1 MGAGLFICGDRGA
14 AMSNSATEMLVSAC
28 IRFLQEY
35 PPFDRM
41 EAAALRFLAERV
53 RLVHY
58 PSGAQIQSSEMGVAR
73 ALHIVQRGRVR
84 VRTGVGLGHVEPS
97 PQMLGPGQCFAIGAL
112 MAQRPTD
119 AAYVAGDEVFCYELS
134 ADDFFALTQKST
146 AFNLFCTQYIAGLLK
161 QSQQQLQ
168 LQLAQ
173 RAGEQR
179 TMNSPLAV
187 IVKRE
192 PIAVAPDT
200 SIRQV
205 VELMAAR
212 HLGSMVIVDAEQQ
225 PLGIFTLSD
234 VLKRIVLPGTPLDQ
248 PISTVMSAVLQTLP
262 LAANA
267 HDAALAMAVH
277 GIRHVLA
284 VDEGGR
290 LKGVVSERDLFKL
303 QGTGLRQIRHAID
316 AAGSI
321 EVLQHARDDVRQL
334 SLTMLAEG
342 VGAQE
347 ITQFISTLNDTVT
360 RRIIELNLDRHDL
373 YGIDWAWLSFGS
385 EGRDEQTFTT
395 DQDNGIVYI
404 CTDIM
409 DRELTQLRFLEFAR
423 EVNADLDR
431 CGFPLCKGNI
441 MASNPDLCLT
451 LEEWEERFARWV
463 RTPEPQALLNAT
475 IFFDFRPLYGR
486 FNLAHRLRLS
496 LFRQTRGN
504 PLFLRMLAQNALSVS
519 PPLGRIRDFVTDADP
534 EHPGTIDLKK
544 FGVRLFTDA
553 ARVFALA
560 HEVEAT
566 NTVQRLKRAAVL
578 MNTSADELAASLE
591 GFSFIQLL
599 RLRHQHLEQ
608 EQGRAGDNFI
618 RPDELNEVER
628 RMLKEAFRQ
637 TRKLQARL
645 KLDYQL

>member
-1 MGAGLFICGDRGA
+1 MN
-14 AMSNSATEMLVSAC
+14 NSATEMLVVAC
-28 IRFLQEY
+28 IEFLQAY

-41 EAAALRFLAERV
+41 EAEALRFLAEHV
-53 RLVHY
+53 RLAHY
-58 PSGAQIQSSEMGVAR
+58 PKGALILSSEMGVAPV
-73 ALHIVQRGRVR
+73 LYVLQRGKVR
-84 VRTGVGLGHVEPS
+84 VRASGGAGNVEFS
-97 PQMLGPGQCFAIGAL
+97 AITLGPGEAFAIGAL
-112 MAQRPTD
+112 MAQRPTSS
-119 AAYVAGDEVFCYELS
+119 AYVAREDVFCYELP
-134 ADDFFALTQKST
+134 ADDFFTLTQRST
-146 AFNLFCTQYIAGLLK
+146 VFSLFCSQYIAGLLK

-168 LQLAQ
+168 LQFAQ
-173 RAGEQR
+173 RAAEQK

-192 PIAVAPDT
+192 PVSVPAET

-205 VELMAAR
+205 VERMADS
-212 HLGSMVIVDAEQQ
+212 HLGSMVIVDAGEQ
-225 PLGIFTLSD
+225 PVGIFTLSD
-234 VLKRIVLPGTPLDQ
+234 VLKRIVLPGKSLDQ
-248 PISTVMSAVLQTLP
+248 PISSVMSASPQTLP

-267 HDAALAMAVH
+267 HDAALAMAMH

-303 QGTGLRQIRHAID
+303 QGAGLRQIRHAID
-316 AAGSI
+316 AATSL
-321 EVLQHARDDVRQL
+321 EVLQHAREDVRQL
-334 SLTMLAEG
+334 SLTMLTEG
-342 VGAQE
+342 GGAQE

-360 RRIIELNLDRHDL
+360 RRILELNLDRHDL

-423 EVNADLDR
+423 DVNADLDA

-451 LEEWEERFARWV
+451 LEEWEEKFARWV

-486 FNLAHRLRLS
+486 FNLAHRMRLS
-496 LFRQTRGN
+496 LLRQTRGN

-519 PPLGRIRDFVTDADP
+519 PPLGRIRDFVTGADP

-544 FGVRLFTDA
+544 YGVRLFTDA

-560 HEVEAT
+560 HQIEAT
-566 NTVQRLKRAAVL
+566 NTVSRLKRASAL
-578 MNTSADELAASLE
+578 MNFSSDDLAASLE
-591 GFSFIQLL
+591 GFNFIQLL
-599 RLRHQHLEQ
+599 RLRHQHFEQ
-608 EQGRAGDNFI
+608 EHGRPGDNLI
-618 RPDELNEVER
+618 RPDELNEIER
-628 RMLKEAFRQ
+628 RILKEAFRQ
-637 TRKLQARL
+637 ARKLQARL

>member
-1 MGAGLFICGDRGA
+1 MN
-14 AMSNSATEMLVSAC
+14 NSATEMLVAAC
-28 IRFLQEY
+28 IEFLQAY

-41 EAAALRFLAERV
+41 EAEALRFLAEHV
-53 RLVHY
+53 RLAHY
-58 PSGAQIQSSEMGVAR
+58 PKGALILSSEMGVAPV
-73 ALHIVQRGRVR
+73 LYILQRGKVR
-84 VRTGVGLGHVEPS
+84 VRASGGAGNVEFS
-97 PQMLGPGQCFAIGAL
+97 AITLGPGQAFAIGAL
-112 MAQRPTD
+112 MAQRPTSS
-119 AAYVAGDEVFCYELS
+119 AYVAREDVFCYELP
-134 ADDFFALTQKST
+134 ADDFFALTQQST
-146 AFNLFCTQYIAGLLK
+146 VFSLFCSQYIAGLLK

-168 LQLAQ
+168 LQFAQ
-173 RAGEQR
+173 RAAEQK

-192 PIAVAPDT
+192 PVSVPADA

-205 VELMAAR
+205 VELMADR
-212 HLGSMVIVDAEQQ
+212 HLGSMVIVDAGEQ
-225 PLGIFTLSD
+225 PVGIFTLSD
-234 VLKRIVLPGTPLDQ
+234 VLKRIVLPGRSLDQ
-248 PISTVMSAVLQTLP
+248 PISSVMSTSPQTLP

-267 HDAALAMAVH
+267 HDAALAMAMH

-303 QGTGLRQIRHAID
+303 QGAGLRQIRHAID
-316 AAGSI
+316 AATSLD
-321 EVLQHARDDVRQL
+321 VLQHAREDVRQL
-334 SLTMLAEG
+334 SLTMLTEG
-342 VGAQE
+342 GGAQE

-360 RRIIELNLDRHDL
+360 RRVIELNLDRHDL

-395 DQDNGIVYI
+395 DQDNGIVFI

-423 EVNADLDR
+423 DVNADLDT

-441 MASNPDLCLT
+441 MASNPALCLT
-451 LEEWEERFARWV
+451 LEEWEEKFAHWV
-463 RTPEPQALLNAT
+463 RTPEPLALLNAT

-486 FNLAHRLRLS
+486 FNLAHRMRLS
-496 LFRQTRGN
+496 LLRQTRGN

-519 PPLGRIRDFVTDADP
+519 PPLGRIRDFVTGADP

-544 FGVRLFTDA
+544 YGVRLFTDA

-560 HEVEAT
+560 HQIEAT
-566 NTVQRLKRAAVL
+566 NTVSRLKRASTLV
-578 MNTSADELAASLE
+578 NFSSDDLAASLE
-591 GFSFIQLL
+591 GFNFIQLL
-599 RLRHQHLEQ
+599 RLRHQHFEQ
-608 EQGRAGDNFI
+608 EHGRPGDNLI
-618 RPDELNEVER
+618 RPDELNEIER
-628 RMLKEAFRQ
+628 RILKEAFRQ
-637 TRKLQARL
+637 ARKLQARL

>member
-1 MGAGLFICGDRGA
+1 MN
-14 AMSNSATEMLVSAC
+14 NSATEMLVAAC
-28 IRFLQEY
+28 IEFLQAY

-41 EAAALRFLAERV
+41 EAEALRFLAEHV
-53 RLVHY
+53 RLAHY
-58 PSGAQIQSSEMGVAR
+58 PKGAQILSSEMGVAPV
-73 ALHIVQRGRVR
+73 LYILQRGKVR
-84 VRTGVGLGHVEPS
+84 VRASGGAGNVEFS
-97 PQMLGPGQCFAIGAL
+97 AITLGPGQAFAIGAL
-112 MAQRPTD
+112 MAQRPTSS
-119 AAYVAGDEVFCYELS
+119 AYVAREDVFCYELP
-134 ADDFFALTQKST
+134 ADDFFALTQQST
-146 AFNLFCTQYIAGLLK
+146 VFSLFCSQYIAGLLK

-168 LQLAQ
+168 LQFAQ
-173 RAGEQR
+173 RAAEQK

-192 PIAVAPDT
+192 PVSVPAEA

-205 VELMAAR
+205 VELMADR
-212 HLGSMVIVDAEQQ
+212 HLGSMVIVDAGEQ
-225 PLGIFTLSD
+225 PVGIFTLSD
-234 VLKRIVLPGTPLDQ
+234 VLKRIVLPGRSLDQ
-248 PISTVMSAVLQTLP
+248 PISSVMSTSPQTLP

-267 HDAALAMAVH
+267 HDAALAMAMH

-303 QGTGLRQIRHAID
+303 QGAGLRQIRHAID
-316 AAGSI
+316 AATSLD
-321 EVLQHARDDVRQL
+321 VLQHAREDVRQL
-334 SLTMLAEG
+334 SLTMLTEG
-342 VGAQE
+342 GGAQE

-395 DQDNGIVYI
+395 DQDNGIVFI

-423 EVNADLDR
+423 DVNADLDT

-441 MASNPDLCLT
+441 MASNPALCLT
-451 LEEWEERFARWV
+451 LEEWEERFAHWV

-486 FNLAHRLRLS
+486 FNLAHRMRLS
-496 LFRQTRGN
+496 LLRQTRGN

-519 PPLGRIRDFVTDADP
+519 PPLGRIRDFVTGADP

-544 FGVRLFTDA
+544 YGVRLFTDA

-560 HEVEAT
+560 HQIEAT
-566 NTVQRLKRAAVL
+566 NTVSRLKRASAL
-578 MNTSADELAASLE
+578 MNFSSDDLAASLE
-591 GFSFIQLL
+591 GFNFIQLL
-599 RLRHQHLEQ
+599 RLRHQHFEQ
-608 EQGRAGDNFI
+608 EHGRPGDNLI
-618 RPDELNEVER
+618 RPDELNEIER
-628 RMLKEAFRQ
+628 RILKEAFRQ
-637 TRKLQARL
+637 ARKLQARL

>member
-1 MGAGLFICGDRGA
+1 MN
-14 AMSNSATEMLVSAC
+14 NSATEMLVAAC
-28 IRFLQEY
+28 IEFLQAY

-41 EAAALRFLAERV
+41 EAEALRFLAEHV
-53 RLVHY
+53 RLAHY
-58 PSGAQIQSSEMGVAR
+58 PKGALILSSEMGVAPV
-73 ALHIVQRGRVR
+73 LYILQRGKVR
-84 VRTGVGLGHVEPS
+84 VRASGGAGNVEFS
-97 PQMLGPGQCFAIGAL
+97 AITLGPGQAFAIGAL
-112 MAQRPTD
+112 MAQRPTSS
-119 AAYVAGDEVFCYELS
+119 AYVAREDVFCYELP
-134 ADDFFALTQKST
+134 ADDFFTLTQQST
-146 AFNLFCTQYIAGLLK
+146 VFSLFCSQYIAGLLK

-168 LQLAQ
+168 LQFAQ
-173 RAGEQR
+173 RAAEQK

-192 PIAVAPDT
+192 PVSVPAEA

-205 VELMAAR
+205 VELMADR
-212 HLGSMVIVDAEQQ
+212 HLGSMVIVDAGEQ
-225 PLGIFTLSD
+225 PVGIFTLSD
-234 VLKRIVLPGTPLDQ
+234 VLKRIVLPGRSLDQ
-248 PISTVMSAVLQTLP
+248 PISSVMSTSPQTLP

-267 HDAALAMAVH
+267 HDAALAMAMH

-303 QGTGLRQIRHAID
+303 QGAGLRQIRHAID
-316 AAGSI
+316 AATSLD
-321 EVLQHARDDVRQL
+321 VLQHAREDVRQL
-334 SLTMLAEG
+334 SLTMLTEG
-342 VGAQE
+342 GGAQE

-360 RRIIELNLDRHDL
+360 RRVIELNLDRHDL

-395 DQDNGIVYI
+395 DQDNGIVFI

-423 EVNADLDR
+423 DVNADLDT

-441 MASNPDLCLT
+441 MASNPALCLT
-451 LEEWEERFARWV
+451 LEEWEEKFAHWV
-463 RTPEPQALLNAT
+463 RTPEPLALLNAT

-486 FNLAHRLRLS
+486 FNLAHRMRLS
-496 LFRQTRGN
+496 LLRQTRGN

-519 PPLGRIRDFVTDADP
+519 PPLGRIRDFVTGADP

-544 FGVRLFTDA
+544 YGVRLFTDA

-560 HEVEAT
+560 HQIEAT
-566 NTVQRLKRAAVL
+566 NTVSRLKRASTLV
-578 MNTSADELAASLE
+578 NFSSDDLAASLE
-591 GFSFIQLL
+591 GFNFIQLL
-599 RLRHQHLEQ
+599 RLRHQHFEQ
-608 EQGRAGDNFI
+608 EHGRPGDNLI
-618 RPDELNEVER
+618 RPDELNEIER
-628 RMLKEAFRQ
+628 RILKEAFRQ
-637 TRKLQARL
+637 ARKLQARL

>member
-1 MGAGLFICGDRGA
+1 MN
-14 AMSNSATEMLVSAC
+14 NSATEMLVAAC
-28 IRFLQEY
+28 IEFLQAY

-41 EAAALRFLAERV
+41 EAEALRFLAEHV
-53 RLVHY
+53 RLAHY
-58 PSGAQIQSSEMGVAR
+58 PKGALILSSEMGVAPV
-73 ALHIVQRGRVR
+73 LYILQRGKVR
-84 VRTGVGLGHVEPS
+84 VRASGGAGNVEFS
-97 PQMLGPGQCFAIGAL
+97 AITLGPGQAFAIGAL
-112 MAQRPTD
+112 MAQRPTSS
-119 AAYVAGDEVFCYELS
+119 AYVAREDVFCYELP
-134 ADDFFALTQKST
+134 ADDFFTLTQQST
-146 AFNLFCTQYIAGLLK
+146 VFSLFCSQYIAGLLK

-168 LQLAQ
+168 LQFAQ
-173 RAGEQR
+173 RAAEQK

-192 PIAVAPDT
+192 PVSVPADA

-205 VELMAAR
+205 VELMADR
-212 HLGSMVIVDAEQQ
+212 HLGSMVIVDAGEQ
-225 PLGIFTLSD
+225 PVGIFTLSD
-234 VLKRIVLPGTPLDQ
+234 VLKRIVLPGRSLDQ
-248 PISTVMSAVLQTLP
+248 PISSVMSTSPQTLP

-267 HDAALAMAVH
+267 HDAALAMAMH

-303 QGTGLRQIRHAID
+303 QGAGLRQIRHAID
-316 AAGSI
+316 AATSLD
-321 EVLQHARDDVRQL
+321 VLQHAREDVRQL
-334 SLTMLAEG
+334 SLTMLTEG
-342 VGAQE
+342 GGAQE

-395 DQDNGIVYI
+395 DQDNGIVFI

-423 EVNADLDR
+423 DVNADLDT

-441 MASNPDLCLT
+441 MASNPALCLT
-451 LEEWEERFARWV
+451 LEEWEERFAHWV

-486 FNLAHRLRLS
+486 FNLAHRMRLS
-496 LFRQTRGN
+496 LLRQTRGN

-519 PPLGRIRDFVTDADP
+519 PPLGRIRDFVTGADP

-544 FGVRLFTDA
+544 YGVRLFTDA

-560 HEVEAT
+560 HQIEAT
-566 NTVQRLKRAAVL
+566 NTVSRLKRASTLV
-578 MNTSADELAASLE
+578 NFSSDDLAASLE
-591 GFSFIQLL
+591 GFNFIQLL
-599 RLRHQHLEQ
+599 RLRHQHFEQ
-608 EQGRAGDNFI
+608 EHGRPGDNLI
-618 RPDELNEVER
+618 RPDELNEIER
-628 RMLKEAFRQ
+628 RILKEAFRQ
-637 TRKLQARL
+637 ARKLQARL

>member
-1 MGAGLFICGDRGA
+1 
-14 AMSNSATEMLVSAC
+14 MSNSATETLVSAC
-28 IRFLQEY
+28 IRFLRPY
-35 PPFDRM
+35 PPFDQM
-41 EAAALRFLAERV
+41 EAEALRFLAEHV
-53 RLVHY
+53 RLAHY
-58 PSGAQIQSSEMGVAR
+58 PKGARILSGEMGVAR
-73 ALHIVQRGRVR
+73 ALYILQRGKVR
-84 VRTGVGLGHVEPS
+84 AKSTPGLGSVES
-97 PQMLGPGQCFAIGAL
+97 SSINLGPGQSFAIGAL
-112 MAQRPTD
+112 MAQRPT
-119 AAYVAGDEVFCYELS
+119 ASSYVAREDVFCYELP

-146 AFNLFCTQYIAGLLK
+146 VFNLFCTQHIAGLLK

-168 LQLAQ
+168 LQFAQ
-173 RAGEQR
+173 RAAEQK
-179 TMNSPLAV
+179 TMNSPLAA

-192 PIAVAPDT
+192 PVSVEAAVP
-200 SIRQV
+200 IRQV
-205 VELMAAR
+205 VEMMAER
-212 HLGSMVIVDAEQQ
+212 HLGSMVVVDQQ
-225 PLGIFTLSD
+225 QVPVGIFTLSD
-234 VLKRIVLPGTPLDQ
+234 VLKRIVLPGTPLEQ
-248 PISTVMSAVLQTLP
+248 PISSVMSSVPQTLL

-267 HDAALAMAVH
+267 HDAALLMAMR

-290 LKGVVSERDLFKL
+290 LRGVVSERDLFKL
-303 QGTGLRQIRHAID
+303 QGAGLRQIRHAID
-316 AAGSI
+316 AASSI
-321 EVLQHARDDVRQL
+321 EVLQHAREDVRQL

-342 VGAQE
+342 VGAAE

-395 DQDNGIVYI
+395 DQDNGIVFI

-423 EVNADLDR
+423 DVNADLDR

-451 LEEWEERFARWV
+451 LEEWEDKFAQWV

-486 FNLAHRLRLS
+486 FNLAHRMRLS
-496 LFRQTRGN
+496 LFRQTSGN

-519 PPLGRIRDFVTDADP
+519 PPLGRVRDFVTGGDP

-544 FGVRLFTDA
+544 YGVRLFTDA
-553 ARVFALA
+553 ARVFAMA
-560 HEVEAT
+560 HSVEAT
-566 NTVQRLKRAAVL
+566 NTVQRLKRVAAA
-578 MNTSADELAASLE
+578 MHFSADDLAASIE
-591 GFSFIQLL
+591 GFNFIQLL
-599 RLRHQHLEQ
+599 RLRHQHFEQ
-608 EQGRAGDNFI
+608 EHGREGDNLI
-618 RPDELNEVER
+618 RPDALNEIER
-628 RMLKEAFRQ
+628 RILKEAFRQ
-637 TRKLQARL
+637 ARKLQVRL

>member
-1 MGAGLFICGDRGA
+1 
-14 AMSNSATEMLVSAC
+14 MSNSATEMLVAAC
-28 IRFLQEY
+28 IQFLQVH

-41 EAAALRFLAERV
+41 EAEALRFLAEHV
-53 RLVHY
+53 RLAHY
-58 PSGAQIQSSEMGVAR
+58 PKGARILSSEMGVAR
-73 ALHIVQRGRVR
+73 TLYILQHGKVQVR
-84 VRTGVGLGHVEPS
+84 ASGAASHNVDSASNKLD
-97 PQMLGPGQCFAIGAL
+97 PGQSFAIAAL
-112 MAQRPTD
+112 MAQRPTSS
-119 AAYVAGDEVFCYELS
+119 AYVAREEVFCYELP
-134 ADDFFALTQKST
+134 ADDFFTLTQKST
-146 AFNLFCTQYIAGLLK
+146 VFNLFCSQYIAGLLR

-168 LQLAQ
+168 LQFAQ
-173 RAGEQR
+173 RAAEQK

-192 PIAVAPDT
+192 PVSVAPET
-200 SIRQV
+200 PIRQV
-205 VELMAAR
+205 VALMADR
-212 HLGSMVIVDAEQQ
+212 HLGSMVVVDAGEQ
-225 PLGIFTLSD
+225 PVGIFTLSD
-234 VLKRIVLPGTPLDQ
+234 VLKRIVLPGTSLEQ
-248 PISTVMSAVLQTLP
+248 PISSVMSATPQTLP

-267 HDAALAMAVH
+267 HDAALAMAMH

-303 QGTGLRQIRHAID
+303 QGAGLRQIRHAID
-316 AAGSI
+316 AASNL
-321 EVLQHARDDVRQL
+321 EVLQHAREDIRQL

-342 VGAQE
+342 VGGQE

-385 EGRDEQTFTT
+385 EGRDEQTFIS

-409 DRELTQLRFLEFAR
+409 DREQTQLRFLDFAR
-423 EVNADLDR
+423 DVNADLDT

-441 MASNPDLCLT
+441 MASNPGLCLT
-451 LEEWEERFARWV
+451 LEEWEERFAQWV

-486 FNLAHRLRLS
+486 FNLAHRMRLS
-496 LFRQTRGN
+496 LFRQTSGN

-519 PPLGRIRDFVTDADP
+519 PPLGRIRDFVTNADP

-544 FGVRLFTDA
+544 YGVRLFTDA

-560 HEVEAT
+560 RQVEAT
-566 NTVQRLKRAAVL
+566 NTATRIKRAGAL
-578 MNTSADELAASLE
+578 MNISPEDVAASLE
-591 GFSFIQLL
+591 GFNFIQLL
-599 RLRHQHLEQ
+599 RLRHQHFEQ
-608 EQGRAGDNFI
+608 EHGRDGDNLI
-618 RPDELNEVER
+618 RPDELNEIER
-628 RMLKEAFRQ
+628 RILKEAFRQ
-637 TRKLQARL
+637 ARKLQARL
-645 KLDYQL
+645 KLDYQI

>member
-1 MGAGLFICGDRGA
+1 MN
-14 AMSNSATEMLVSAC
+14 NSATEMLVAAC
-28 IRFLQEY
+28 IEFLQAY

-41 EAAALRFLAERV
+41 EAEALRFLAEHV
-53 RLVHY
+53 RLAHY
-58 PSGAQIQSSEMGVAR
+58 PKGAQILSSEMGVAPV
-73 ALHIVQRGRVR
+73 LYILQRGKVR
-84 VRTGVGLGHVEPS
+84 VRASGGAGNVEFS
-97 PQMLGPGQCFAIGAL
+97 AITLGPGQAFAIGAL
-112 MAQRPTD
+112 MAQRPTSS
-119 AAYVAGDEVFCYELS
+119 AYVAREDVFCYELP
-134 ADDFFALTQKST
+134 ADDFFTLTQQST
-146 AFNLFCTQYIAGLLK
+146 VFSLFCSQYIAGLLK

-168 LQLAQ
+168 LQFAQ
-173 RAGEQR
+173 RAAEQK

-192 PIAVAPDT
+192 PVSVLAEA

-205 VELMAAR
+205 VELMAGR
-212 HLGSMVIVDAEQQ
+212 HLGSMVIVDAGEQ
-225 PLGIFTLSD
+225 PVGIFTLSD
-234 VLKRIVLPGTPLDQ
+234 VLKRIVLPGRSLDQ
-248 PISTVMSAVLQTLP
+248 PISSVMSASPQTLP

-267 HDAALAMAVH
+267 HDAALAMAMH

-303 QGTGLRQIRHAID
+303 QGAGLRQIRHAID
-316 AAGSI
+316 AATSL
-321 EVLQHARDDVRQL
+321 EVLQHAREDVRQL
-334 SLTMLAEG
+334 SLTMLTEG
-342 VGAQE
+342 GGAQE

-395 DQDNGIVYI
+395 DQDNGIVFI

-423 EVNADLDR
+423 DVNADLDT

-451 LEEWEERFARWV
+451 LEEWEERFAHWV

-486 FNLAHRLRLS
+486 FNLAHRMRLS
-496 LFRQTRGN
+496 LLRQTRGN

-519 PPLGRIRDFVTDADP
+519 PPLGRIRDFVTGADP

-544 FGVRLFTDA
+544 YGVRLFTDA

-560 HEVEAT
+560 HQIEAT
-566 NTVQRLKRAAVL
+566 NTVSRLKRASAL
-578 MNTSADELAASLE
+578 MNFSSDDLAASLE
-591 GFSFIQLL
+591 GFNFIQLL
-599 RLRHQHLEQ
+599 RLRHQHFEQ
-608 EQGRAGDNFI
+608 EHGRPGDNLI
-618 RPDELNEVER
+618 RPDELNEIER
-628 RMLKEAFRQ
+628 RILKEAFRQ
-637 TRKLQARL
+637 ARKLQARL